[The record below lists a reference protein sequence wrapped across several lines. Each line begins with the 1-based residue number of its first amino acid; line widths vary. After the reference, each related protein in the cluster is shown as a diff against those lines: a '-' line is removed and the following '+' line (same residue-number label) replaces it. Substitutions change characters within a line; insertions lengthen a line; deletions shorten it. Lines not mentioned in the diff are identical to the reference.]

1 MQERK
6 AVTEVLPRASAQGRE
21 ESGPCVPLGMRKMR
35 PEYLDPDLSAAHA
48 LLREEPDDEGDE
60 EDDDEGDDDGEDDD
74 DGYSP

>member
-1 MQERK
+1 
-6 AVTEVLPRASAQGRE
+6 
-21 ESGPCVPLGMRKMR
+21 MR